1 MHQRNTIK
9 ILFIRRDNIGD
20 LICTTPAIH
29 SVREKYP
36 DAKIGMLV
44 NSYNADVIKHNPDIN
59 ELYIYEKA
67 KHAPDKNKLSVWWD
81 NFKVFHRIR
90 KERYD
95 VAIAC
100 GSYSP
105 TLAKYTFFTGA
116 KLRIGFSKKK
126 TRAFFYNKPVIP
138 PVGDAHEVIR
148 VFNLLSPMG
157 IHDGPGKLILVPD
170 DAELKRF
177 ELYKKNAVKDPFK
190 PLLAIAISA
199 RIKANKWSTEKF
211 MELIDKILLQET
223 ASVLLLWAP
232 GSENNPTFPGDN
244 ESAERISRNFEGRII
259 AYPTPSLKSLI
270 AAIAGSD
277 IVITLDTGSLHM
289 AAALGKVTVAMMTK
303 GKAKTWYPWKTRN
316 VVIAAEN
323 AVNEIQVD
331 SVLQAVN
338 DLIAF
343 SVERYSVKPEK

>member
-1 MHQRNTIK
+1 M
-9 ILFIRRDNIGD
+9 
-20 LICTTPAIH
+20 
-29 SVREKYP
+29 
-36 DAKIGMLV
+36 
-44 NSYNADVIKHNPDIN
+44 IKHNPDID

-67 KHAPDKNKLSVWWD
+67 KHAPDKNKLSVWRD

-95 VAIAC
+95 LAIAC

-126 TRAFFYNKPVIP
+126 TWTFFYNKPVIP
-138 PVGDAHEVIR
+138 PAGDAHEVIR

-177 ELYKKNAVKDPFK
+177 ELYKKNALKDSFK

-211 MELIDKILLQET
+211 MELIDKILLRET

-232 GSENNPTFPGDN
+232 GSESNPTFPGDN

-259 AYPTPSLKSLI
+259 VYPTLSLKSLI

-316 VVIAAEN
+316 VVLAAEN
-323 AVNEIQVD
+323 AVDEIQAD
-331 SVLQAVN
+331 SVLQAL
-338 DLIAF
+338 DSCIKEF
-343 SVERYSVKPEK
+343 HE